1 MQSKKYFDEIS
12 NQWDTIRQ
20 SFFSDS
26 IRDKMCETAQ
36 VKEGLTA
43 VDIGAG
49 TGFVTQ
55 ELLSRKLRVIA
66 IDQSQ
71 EMLDVI
77 KQKFA
82 SKGEVICLQADAYS
96 LPLEDESVDYVMANM
111 FLHHVEKP
119 DQAILEMTRILKPG
133 GRLVIADLDK
143 HDFEFLRIEQ
153 FDVWLGFERSEI
165 REWFSSARLIQP
177 RNHRGYV
184 IAYCLSTQEMPAP
197 SDVRIAAP
205 NSLYAKIVNEQ
216 TNMSSAKRC
225 TGKKIP
231 VHFIMFFIGLLAKI
245 GLFDRFIMN

>member
-1 MQSKKYFDEIS
+1 
-12 NQWDTIRQ
+12 
-20 SFFSDS
+20 
-26 IRDKMCETAQ
+26 MCETAQ

-165 REWFSSARLIQP
+165 REWFSSARLSNI
-177 RNHRGYV
+177 
-184 IAYCLSTQEMPAP
+184 
-197 SDVRIAAP
+197 
-205 NSLYAKIVNEQ
+205 KIEDLNEQ
-216 TNMSSAKRC
+216 CCCDSCESCASAA
-225 TGKKIP
+225 INI
-231 VHFIMFFIGLLAKI
+231 FIASAEKPSV
-245 GLFDRFIMN
+245 